1 MRVALVGAGNVGT
14 AVAYLLSRKGHEVV
28 AVASRSADSARSAA
42 ERLGSDVRNVE
53 DLPEADLVLIG
64 ASESGIEAVDA
75 LIAPRLES
83 DSFVWH
89 LAGAF
94 GPSILS
100 RSLEAGAIACALH
113 PVQAIYSVDAGVER
127 LPGSAWGITCSD
139 RAADASMSELVE
151 RDLDGV
157 PVIVPEEAR
166 PLWHAASVMTSN
178 GIAALMALSE
188 SLLSEIGVADPSAVL
203 GPLVEG
209 TAQNARAG
217 GGGGA
222 TLTGPVVRG
231 EAATVRRH
239 MQALLDVPGEHAE
252 TYGLVCLLILRAAVD
267 AGRIDVATFEE
278 VMRELGP

>member
-1 MRVALVGAGNVGT
+1 MRVALIGAGNVGT
-14 AVAYLLSRKGHEVV
+14 AVTYLLSQKDHEIV
-28 AVASRSADSARSAA
+28 AVASRSEVSARSAA
-42 ERLGSDVRNVE
+42 ERLGSDVRDAK

-64 ASESGIEAVDA
+64 APESAIEFVDS
-75 LIAPRLES
+75 LVAPQLKR
-83 DSFVWH
+83 DSFVCH

-94 GPSILS
+94 GPSILR

-113 PVQAIYSVDAGVER
+113 PVQAIYSVDAGVFR

-139 RAADASMSELVE
+139 RKADAFMSDLIEG
-151 RDLDGV
+151 DLDGV
-157 PVIVPEEAR
+157 PVIVPESVR

-178 GIAALMALSE
+178 GIAALLAVGE
-188 SLLSEIGVADPSAVL
+188 SLLAEIGVDDPVQVL
-203 GPLVEG
+203 GPLAEG
-209 TAQNARAG
+209 TVQNARAG
-217 GGGGA
+217 GGGGE

-252 TYGLVCLLILRAAVD
+252 TYGLVCRLIVRAAMD
-267 AGRIDVATFEE
+267 GGRIDMATVEE